1 MNNCV
6 GGEQA
11 SPPYTGPQGSRAKYS
26 TVVYVHKSRACAQDR
41 SPDVDSS
48 APPWTCARLAQG
60 RNNKNRGR
68 AAARSLLSAFCA
80 QLSLSLC
87 LVTRPHRL
95 LGDGPCQLPN
105 APRALSL
112 TSCSTEASP
121 HIPDALSCSRLL
133 PASLLLSLARSLDN
147 TRIPS
152 SNPVLRS
159 AAQPFV
165 DPAARCPRPPW
176 HSRKLKFPP
185 PTPGHRIV

>member
-11 SPPYTGPQGSRAKYS
+11 SPPYTGPEAPGLLQGPQGSRAKYS

-105 APRALSL
+105 APQGPFLDLLLDRSL
-112 TSCSTEASP
+112 TAHP
-121 HIPDALSCSRLL
+121 RR
-133 PASLLLSLARSLDN
+133 SLLLSPSPGLSPSLSRSLS
-147 TRIPS
+147 RQHP
-152 SNPVLRS
+152 NPFI
-159 AAQPFV
+159 Q
-165 DPAARCPRPPW
+165 PRPPLC
-176 HSRKLKFPP
+176 SPALRRPSCPLS
-185 PTPGHRIV
+185 TPAMAQS